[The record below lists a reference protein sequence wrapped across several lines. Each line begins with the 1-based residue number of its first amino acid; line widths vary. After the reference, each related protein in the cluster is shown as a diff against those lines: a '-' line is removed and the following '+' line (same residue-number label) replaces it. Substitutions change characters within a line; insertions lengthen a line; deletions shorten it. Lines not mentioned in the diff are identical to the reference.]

1 MEKVIYPRENKEA
14 STVSELLPRLKR
26 DAVDKNLDLLK
37 ISSLVDGTKI
47 TGSGV
52 VRNHVYRWK
61 MAVES
66 SVMSIG
72 QVPDRFFDVKG
83 RSYPIDW
90 NRKVSVASL
99 PTYENYKDAII
110 YRINSNTP
118 VITPAAKI
126 IFDSNAPT
134 TGQGTYHLAY
144 FSDKPDKITLG
155 YLLQNAQGAKTEVHR
170 EDIVATLT
178 KTENSKLSIALSEGN
193 KIAEVSV
200 ADGSEKIV
208 LITDLNKGEG
218 TFSLVQRAPLPVSP
232 SITNEIIIT
241 VYNEDNPSAT
251 GTINLFVAGNAAKG
265 LYTQSVENIGDSATY
280 STYVSYEEII
290 DYAPISG
297 ADGNGF
303 TVYDNDFFKI
313 YRSSM
318 YGYDWYYSLLP
329 VDTLISGT
337 FNASKQIY
345 EFKVDLP
352 YYSINSN
359 IMAQSSQHFTVYDGG
374 SAAATLVT
382 YMQNKSTTSLYA
394 ANDSVLVDQYGALN
408 NINTHLDIEDG
419 DYLAIIVD
427 LNNEYHALIGK
438 NEHVTRDSD
447 VIIAAQ
453 ENVQQHTQRDEFAK
467 DTVVWSKPTVPVD
480 VTQFIGLDMWIRFHS
495 INEMI
500 YFMITKYAQDIESIV
515 PSTIY
520 STDINSSKNASGET
534 QDHKIAV
541 NCEITTVE
549 ENEDAESRKKEGK
562 LWAYVNPRTMTPF
575 PDDYWFHRGEP
586 VYVKSLTIAPRDKK
600 IKGNRITVKADQ
612 WPGMYMVVGET
623 YIRNRDTGEDERM
636 QLKFPMCKVRSDQT
650 ITLSADGEPTTFN
663 LNLEVARPKNGI
675 MMEITTYEVA
685 KKLIEGEDGCFFEA
699 DGSTEVLSE

>member
-1 MEKVIYPRENKEA
+1 MEKVIYPRENKEV

-66 SVMSIG
+66 AVMSIG

-99 PTYENYKDAII
+99 PTYENYKDAVI
-110 YRINSNTP
+110 YRINSSTP

-126 IFDSNAPT
+126 IFDSNMPT

-144 FSDKPDKITLG
+144 FSDGPNKITLG
-155 YLLQNAQGAKTEVHR
+155 YLLQHAQQAKTTAE
-170 EDIVATLT
+170 T
-178 KTENSKLSIALSEGN
+178 KTITATVTKSEIGKLNIALSEGS
-193 KIAEVSV
+193 KIVDVVIE
-200 ADGSEKIV
+200 DGSEKIAQ
-208 LITDLNKGEG
+208 IQDLNKDTG
-218 TFSLVQRAPLPVSP
+218 TFSLIQRMPASTTA
-232 SITNEIIIT
+232 ITNKVVIT
-241 VYNEDNPSAT
+241 VYNEENMSVT
-251 GTINLFVAGNAAKG
+251 GAINFNIILNTAKD
-265 LYTQSVENIGDSATY
+265 LHTQSVEDIGDSATY
-280 STYVSYEEII
+280 NTTITYDEIT
-290 DYAPISG
+290 DYAPVIG

-303 TVYDNDFFKI
+303 TVYDNNFFKL
-313 YRSSM
+313 YASSM
-318 YGYDWYYSLLP
+318 YGYNWFYSLLP
-329 VDTLISGT
+329 VDTLISGAY
-337 FNASKQIY
+337 NQSKQIY

-352 YYSINSN
+352 YYILNSSVISQN
-359 IMAQSSQHFTVYDGG
+359 SQHFTVYDGG
-374 SAAATLVT
+374 EAAATLVT
-382 YMQNKSTTSLYA
+382 YMQNKSATSLYA
-394 ANDSVLVDQYGALN
+394 ANDSVLADQYGSLN
-408 NINTHLDIEDG
+408 NINTYLDIEDG

-427 LNNEYHALIGK
+427 SNDEYHALIGK
-438 NEHVTRDSD
+438 NKN
-447 VIIAAQ
+447 VIT
-453 ENVQQHTQRDEFAK
+453 ENDNIITETGTSLQHTQRDEFAR
-467 DTVVWSKPTVPVD
+467 DAIVWSKPTIAVD

-500 YFMITKYAQDIESIV
+500 YFMITKYAQDIESII

-520 STDINSSKNASGET
+520 STDVNSSRSASGET
-534 QDHKIAV
+534 QSHLIAV
-541 NCEITTVE
+541 DSEITTVE

>member
-1 MEKVIYPRENKEA
+1 MEKVIYPRENKEV

-66 SVMSIG
+66 AIMSIG

-99 PTYENYKDAII
+99 PTYENYKDAVI
-110 YRINSNTP
+110 YRINSSTP

-126 IFDSNAPT
+126 IFDSNMPT

-144 FSDKPDKITLG
+144 FSDSPNKITLG
-155 YLLQNAQGAKTEVHR
+155 YLLQHAQQAKTTAE
-170 EDIVATLT
+170 T
-178 KTENSKLSIALSEGN
+178 KTITATVAKPESGKLNVTLSEGS
-193 KIAEVSV
+193 KIVDVVIE
-200 ADGSEKIV
+200 DGSEKVIQV
-208 LITDLNKGEG
+208 QDLNKDTG
-218 TFSLVQRAPLPVSP
+218 TFSLVQRVEAQPIT
-232 SITNEIIIT
+232 ITNKVVIT
-241 VYNEDNPSAT
+241 VYNEKNMSVT
-251 GTINLFVAGNAAKG
+251 GTINLNIMLSSEKN
-265 LYTQSVENIGDSATY
+265 LYTDTVEDIGDSATY
-280 STYVSYEEII
+280 STTITYDEITG
-290 DYAPISG
+290 YAPVTG
-297 ADGNGF
+297 ADSNGF
-303 TVYDNDFFKI
+303 TVYDNNFFKL
-313 YRSSM
+313 YVSSM
-318 YGYDWYYSLLP
+318 YGYSWFYSLLP
-329 VDTLISGT
+329 VDTLISGAYNQT
-337 FNASKQIY
+337 KQIY
-345 EFKVDLP
+345 EFKIDLP
-352 YYSINSN
+352 YYLLNSSVMTQN
-359 IMAQSSQHFTVYDGG
+359 SHHFTVYDGG
-374 SAAATLVT
+374 EAAATLVT
-382 YMQNKSTTSLYA
+382 YMQNKTATSLYA
-394 ANDSVLVDQYGALN
+394 AADSVLTDQYGSLN
-408 NINTHLDIEDG
+408 NINTYLDIEDG

-427 LNNEYHALIGK
+427 VNDEYHALIGK
-438 NEHVTRDSD
+438 NKNITIENDN
-447 VIIAAQ
+447 IITESETAH
-453 ENVQQHTQRDEFAK
+453 QHTQRDEFAR
-467 DTVVWSKPTVPVD
+467 DAIVWSKPTVAVD
-480 VTQFIGLDMWIRFHS
+480 VTQFVGLDMWIRFHS

-500 YFMITKYAQDIESIV
+500 YFIITKYAQDIESII

-520 STDINSSKNASGET
+520 STDVNSSKSISGET
-534 QDHKIAV
+534 QSHQIAV
-541 NCEITTVE
+541 DSEITTVE
-549 ENEDAESRKKEGK
+549 ENEEAESRKKEGK

-623 YIRNRDTGEDERM
+623 YIRNRDTGEDEHM

>member
-1 MEKVIYPRENKEA
+1 MEKVIYPRENKEV

-66 SVMSIG
+66 AVMSIG

-99 PTYENYKDAII
+99 PTYENYKDAVI

-126 IFDSNAPT
+126 IFDSNMPT

-144 FSDKPDKITLG
+144 FSDSPNKVTLG
-155 YLLQNAQGAKTEVHR
+155 YLLQHAQQAKTTAE
-170 EDIVATLT
+170 T
-178 KTENSKLSIALSEGN
+178 KTITATVTKSESGKLDIALNEGS
-193 KIAEVSV
+193 KIVDVVIE
-200 ADGSEKIV
+200 DGSEKVAYIQ
-208 LITDLNKGEG
+208 DLNKDTG
-218 TFSLVQRAPLPVSP
+218 TFSLIQRMPASTTA
-232 SITNEIIIT
+232 ITNKVIIT
-241 VYNEDNPSAT
+241 AYNEENMSVT
-251 GTINLFVAGNAAKG
+251 GAINLDIILNTAKN
-265 LYTQSVENIGDSATY
+265 LHTQSAEDVGDSATY
-280 STYVSYEEII
+280 STTITYDEITDYV
-290 DYAPISG
+290 PVTG

-303 TVYDNDFFKI
+303 TVYDNNFFKL
-313 YRSSM
+313 YASSM
-318 YGYDWYYSLLP
+318 YGYSWFYSLLP
-329 VDTLISGT
+329 VDTLISGIYNQT
-337 FNASKQIY
+337 KQIY

-352 YYSINSN
+352 YYLLNSN
-359 IMAQSSQHFTVYDGG
+359 IMSQNSQHLTVYDGG
-374 SAAATLVT
+374 EAAATLVT
-382 YMQNKSTTSLYA
+382 YMQNKTAASLYA
-394 ANDSVLVDQYGALN
+394 ATNSVLADQYGSLN
-408 NINTHLDIEDG
+408 NINTYLDIEDG

-427 LNNEYHALIGK
+427 ANDEYHALIGK
-438 NEHVTRDSD
+438 NESVTIENDN
-447 VIIAAQ
+447 IIT
-453 ENVQQHTQRDEFAK
+453 ESGTTNQHTQRDEFAR
-467 DTVVWSKPTVPVD
+467 DAIVWSKPTVAVD
-480 VTQFIGLDMWIRFHS
+480 VTQFVGLDMWIRFHS

-500 YFMITKYAQDIESIV
+500 YFMITKYAQDIESII

-520 STDINSSKNASGET
+520 STDVNSIRNASGET
-534 QDHKIAV
+534 QTHQIGVDT
-541 NCEITTVE
+541 EITTVE

>member
-1 MEKVIYPRENKEA
+1 MEKVIYPRENKEV

-66 SVMSIG
+66 AVMSIG

-99 PTYENYKDAII
+99 PTYENYKDAVI

-126 IFDSNAPT
+126 IFDSNMPT

-144 FSDKPDKITLG
+144 FSDSPNKVTLG
-155 YLLQNAQGAKTEVHR
+155 YLLQHAQQAKTAAE
-170 EDIVATLT
+170 T
-178 KTENSKLSIALSEGN
+178 KTITATVTKSESGKLDIALNEGS
-193 KIAEVSV
+193 KIVDVVIE
-200 ADGSEKIV
+200 DGSEKVAYIQ
-208 LITDLNKGEG
+208 DLNKDTG
-218 TFSLVQRAPLPVSP
+218 TFSLIQRMPASTTA
-232 SITNEIIIT
+232 ITNKVIIT
-241 VYNEDNPSAT
+241 AYNEENMSVT
-251 GTINLFVAGNAAKG
+251 GAINLDIILNTAKN
-265 LYTQSVENIGDSATY
+265 LHTQSAEDVGDSATY
-280 STYVSYEEII
+280 STTITYDEITDYV
-290 DYAPISG
+290 PVTG

-303 TVYDNDFFKI
+303 TVYDNNFFKL
-313 YRSSM
+313 YASSM
-318 YGYDWYYSLLP
+318 YGYSWFYSLLP

-337 FNASKQIY
+337 YNQTKQIY

-352 YYSINSN
+352 YYLLNSN
-359 IMAQSSQHFTVYDGG
+359 IMSQNSQHLTVYDGG
-374 SAAATLVT
+374 EAAATLVT
-382 YMQNKSTTSLYA
+382 YMQNKTAASLYA
-394 ANDSVLVDQYGALN
+394 ATNSVLADQYGSLN
-408 NINTHLDIEDG
+408 NINTYLDIEDG

-427 LNNEYHALIGK
+427 ANDEYHALIGK
-438 NEHVTRDSD
+438 NESVTIENDN
-447 VIIAAQ
+447 IIT
-453 ENVQQHTQRDEFAK
+453 ESGTTNQHTQRDEFAR
-467 DTVVWSKPTVPVD
+467 DAIVWSKPTVAVD
-480 VTQFIGLDMWIRFHS
+480 VTQFVGLDMWIRFHS

-500 YFMITKYAQDIESIV
+500 YFMITKYAQDIESII

-520 STDINSSKNASGET
+520 STDVNSAKNTSGET
-534 QDHKIAV
+534 QSHQIAV
-541 NCEITTVE
+541 DSEITTVE

-612 WPGMYMVVGET
+612 WPGMYMIVGET

>member
-1 MEKVIYPRENKEA
+1 MEKVIYPRENKEV
-14 STVSELLPRLKR
+14 STVSELLPRLKQ

-66 SVMSIG
+66 AVMSIG

-99 PTYENYKDAII
+99 PTYENYKDAVI
-110 YRINSNTP
+110 YRINSSTP
-118 VITPAAKI
+118 VIPPAAKI
-126 IFDSNAPT
+126 IFDSDMPT

-144 FSDKPDKITLG
+144 FSDSPNKITLG
-155 YLLQNAQGAKTEVHR
+155 YLLQHAQQAKTTAETITVT
-170 EDIVATLT
+170 ATVT
-178 KTENSKLSIALSEGN
+178 KTDSSRLDVALNEGN
-193 KIAEVSV
+193 KIVDV
-200 ADGSEKIV
+200 VIADGSEKIV
-208 LITDLNKGEG
+208 LVEDLNKDTG
-218 TFSLVQRAPLPVSP
+218 TFSLVQRKPFTTT
-232 SITNEIIIT
+232 SITNKVIIT
-241 VYNEDNPSAT
+241 VYNEKSMSVT
-251 GTINLFVAGNAAKG
+251 GTINLNVIGNLEKS
-265 LYTQSVENIGDSATY
+265 LHTQTIKEVGDSGTY
-280 STYVSYEEII
+280 STTLTYDEIT
-290 DYAPISG
+290 DYTPVIG

-303 TVYDNDFFKI
+303 TVYDNDFFKL
-313 YRSSM
+313 YVSSM
-318 YGYDWYYSLLP
+318 YGYSWFYSLLP
-329 VDTLISGT
+329 IDTLISGT
-337 FNASKQIY
+337 YNQSKQIY
-345 EFKVDLP
+345 EFKIDLP
-352 YYSINSN
+352 YYLLNSN
-359 IMAQSSQHFTVYDGG
+359 VMSQNSQHFTVYDGG
-374 SAAATLVT
+374 EAAATLVT
-382 YMQNKSTTSLYA
+382 YMQNKSATSLYA

-408 NINTHLDIEDG
+408 NINTYLDIENG

-427 LNNEYHALIGK
+427 TNDEYHALIGK
-438 NEHVTRDSD
+438 NETVTVENDN
-447 VIIAAQ
+447 IIT
-453 ENVQQHTQRDEFAK
+453 ETGTVHQHTQRDEFAR
-467 DTVVWSKPTVPVD
+467 DAVVWSKPTVAVD

-500 YFMITKYAQDIESIV
+500 YFMITKYAQDIESII

-520 STDINSSKNASGET
+520 STDVNSTRNASGET
-534 QDHKIAV
+534 QSHQIAV
-541 NCEITTVE
+541 DSEITTVE